1 MKKFKIKGNFEI
13 EKELGITFEDFENAL
28 QSERIKEALKWRYL
42 YGQVN
47 PRFDSKN
54 LETISAVEV
63 KHFRILGIKT
73 FKETESFE
81 ITVEAVSIDVFDH
94 FLTASKD
101 PSIDMHAALRSLI
114 DMEKKQIIVVTF
126 DIIIKKLEQPSV
138 ENQLKILVSELSE
151 AEEEMKKNEKTLKE
165 LEEEKSKLKELI
177 KIKKKEIDKLLKEKV
192 KLDKN
197 NKESK

>member
-1 MKKFKIKGNFEI
+1 MKKFKVSGKFEI
-13 EKELGITFEDFENAL
+13 EKELGVTFEDFENAL
-28 QSERIKEALKWRYL
+28 QSERIKESLKWRYL

-47 PRFDSKN
+47 PRFDGKN
-54 LETISAVEV
+54 IETISSIEI

-81 ITVEAVSIDVFDH
+81 ITVEAISIDVFDK

-114 DMEKKQIIVVTF
+114 DMEKKQIIAVTF

-151 AEEEMKKNEKTLKE
+151 AEEEMKKNEKKLKE
-165 LEEEKSKLKELI
+165 LEDEQRKLKELI

>member
-1 MKKFKIKGNFEI
+1 MKKFKIRGKFEI
-13 EKELGITFEDFENAL
+13 EKELGVTFENFEDAL
-28 QSERIKEALKWRYL
+28 QSERIKEALKWKYL

-47 PRFDSKN
+47 PRFDGKN
-54 LETISAVEV
+54 LETISSIEI

-94 FLTASKD
+94 FLNASKD

-114 DMEKKQIIVVTF
+114 DTEEKQLVVITF
-126 DIIIKKLEQPSV
+126 DVIIKKLEQPSV
-138 ENQLKILVSELSE
+138 ENQLRILVSELSE
-151 AEEEMKKNEKTLKE
+151 AEEELRKNENKLKE
-165 LEEEKSKLKELI
+165 LEEEKRKLKDSM
-177 KIKKKEIDKLLKEKV
+177 KMKKKEIDKLLKEKV
-192 KLDKN
+192 KLDKT

>member
-13 EKELGITFEDFENAL
+13 EKELGVTFEDFEDAL
-28 QSERIKEALKWRYL
+28 QSERIKEALKWKYL

-47 PRFDSKN
+47 PRFDGKN
-54 LETISAVEV
+54 LETISSIEV

-81 ITVEAVSIDVFDH
+81 ITVEAVSIDVFDQ

-101 PSIDMHAALRSLI
+101 PSIDMHAAIRSLI

-126 DIIIKKLEQPSV
+126 DIIIKKLEQSSV
-138 ENQLKILVSELSE
+138 ENQLRILVSELSE
-151 AEEEMKKNEKTLKE
+151 AEEEMKKTEN
-165 LEEEKSKLKELI
+165 KLKELGEEQSKLKDLI
-177 KIKKKEIDKLLKEKV
+177 KTKKKEIDKLMKEKV

>member
-13 EKELGITFEDFENAL
+13 EKELGVTFEDFENAL
-28 QSERIKEALKWRYL
+28 QSERIKEALKWKYL

-47 PRFDSKN
+47 PRFDGKN
-54 LETISAVEV
+54 LETISSIEV

-73 FKETESFE
+73 FKETENFE
-81 ITVEAVSIDVFDH
+81 ITVEAVSIDVFDQ

-138 ENQLKILVSELSE
+138 ENQLRILVSELSE
-151 AEEEMKKNEKTLKE
+151 AEEEMKKTEN
-165 LEEEKSKLKELI
+165 KLKELGEEQSKLKDLI
-177 KIKKKEIDKLLKEKV
+177 KTKKKEIDKLMKEKV

>member
-13 EKELGITFEDFENAL
+13 EKELGVTFEDFENAL
-28 QSERIKEALKWRYL
+28 QSERIKEALKWKYL

-47 PRFDSKN
+47 PRFDGKN
-54 LETISAVEV
+54 LETISSIEV

-81 ITVEAVSIDVFDH
+81 ITVEAVSTDVFDQ

-138 ENQLKILVSELSE
+138 ENQLRILVSELSE
-151 AEEEMKKNEKTLKE
+151 AEEEMKKTEN
-165 LEEEKSKLKELI
+165 KLKELGEEQSKLKDLI
-177 KIKKKEIDKLLKEKV
+177 KTKKKEIDKLMKEKV

>member
-1 MKKFKIKGNFEI
+1 MKKFKIKGKFEI
-13 EKELGITFEDFENAL
+13 EKELGVTFEDFEDAL
-28 QSERIKEALKWRYL
+28 QSERIKEALKWKYL

-47 PRFDSKN
+47 SRFDGKN
-54 LETISAVEV
+54 LETISSIEV

-81 ITVEAVSIDVFDH
+81 ITVEAVSIDVFDQ

-101 PSIDMHAALRSLI
+101 PSIDMHAAIRSLI

-126 DIIIKKLEQPSV
+126 DIIIKKLEQSSV
-138 ENQLKILVSELSE
+138 ENQLRILVSELSE
-151 AEEEMKKNEKTLKE
+151 AEEEMKKTEN
-165 LEEEKSKLKELI
+165 KLKELGEEQSKLKDLI
-177 KIKKKEIDKLLKEKV
+177 KTKKKEIDKLLKEKV

>member
-13 EKELGITFEDFENAL
+13 EKELGVTFEDFENAI
-28 QSERIKEALKWRYL
+28 QSERIKEALKWKYL

-47 PRFDSKN
+47 PRFDGKN
-54 LETISAVEV
+54 LETISSIEV

-81 ITVEAVSIDVFDH
+81 ITVEAVSIDVFDQ

-101 PSIDMHAALRSLI
+101 PSVDIHAALRSLI

-126 DIIIKKLEQPSV
+126 DIIIKKLEKPSV
-138 ENQLKILVSELSE
+138 ENQLRISVSELSE
-151 AEEEMKKNEKTLKE
+151 AEEEMKKNEKKLKE
-165 LEEEKSKLKELI
+165 LEDEQSKLKELI
-177 KIKKKEIDKLLKEKV
+177 KTKKKEIDKLLKEKV
-192 KLDKN
+192 KLNKN